1 MKKRNVAAIIG
12 ATVAAIG
19 TVIGIGALVKSK
31 KTDAEEC
38 DACEDEAYEESD
50 SEEEESEE

>member
-31 KTDAEEC
+31 KADAEEC